1 MSAQAD
7 EAKLKAETIAFD
19 DAALIQRCRAGDM
32 QAFGLL
38 VAKYQDR
45 LFNTLLRIIG
55 RSAEAEELTQEAFLR
70 AIEKLSQFRGES
82 KFYTW
87 LFRIGTNLAI
97 TRIRRQSRV
106 RFRSLDS
113 IRPTGDGQ
121 RAPTEP
127 ADTSSPGPVEKL
139 IAKEKAQMIAAA
151 LEELDDEHR
160 VVIVLRDVEEMDYAA
175 IADVLEIPAGTVKSR
190 LHRGRNILKDK
201 LANLIG

>member
-1 MSAQAD
+1 MSAQA
-7 EAKLKAETIAFD
+7 EKTKSKAETIAFD
-19 DAALIQRCRAGDM
+19 DDAIVQRCRAGDM

-45 LFNTLLRIIG
+45 LYNTMVKIVG

-70 AIEKLSQFRGES
+70 ALEKLSKFRGAS

-97 TRIRRQSRV
+97 SHIRRQGRV

-113 IRPTGDGQ
+113 SVATAGGQ
-121 RAPTEP
+121 RPQAEP
-127 ADTSSPGPVEKL
+127 VDTSRPGPAEEL
-139 IAKEKAQMIAAA
+139 LAQEKAQLIAAA
-151 LEELDDEHR
+151 LEELDDDHR

-175 IADVLEIPAGTVKSR
+175 IANVLDIPAGTVKSR

-201 LANLIG
+201 LADLIG

>member
-1 MSAQAD
+1 MPAQPD
-7 EAKLKAETIAFD
+7 ETKSKAGTIAFD
-19 DAALIQRCRAGDM
+19 DAALIQRCLGGDM

-45 LFNTLLRIIG
+45 LYNTLLRIIG

-70 AIEKLSQFRGES
+70 ALAKLTQFRGES

-97 TRIRRQSRV
+97 THIRRQGRV

-113 IRPTGDGQ
+113 TSAAGDRQ
-121 RAPTEP
+121 RAPAEP
-127 ADTSSPGPVEKL
+127 TDTSSPGPVEKL
-139 IAKEKAQMIAAA
+139 IAKEKAQIIAAA

-160 VVIVLRDVEEMDYAA
+160 VVIVLRDVEQMDYAA

-201 LANLIG
+201 LANLID